1 MFNAILAIL
10 LALRPLSHEPP
21 GYGEMEYV
29 FVGIEPLS
37 GFKSQQLPIF
47 RVHLK
52 AGGVTTTYLVGAPMS
67 DVLVASMRSM
77 YGKVRI
83 EEASQCVMEEQISR
97 YYPIFPLRPK

>member
-1 MFNAILAIL
+1 MSICVQCHSTYSSRTASTT
-10 LALRPLSHEPP
+10 RYWLSHEPP
-21 GYGEMEYV
+21 RYGEMEYV

-37 GFKSQQLPIF
+37 GFKNEQLPIF

-67 DVLVASMRSM
+67 DVLIASKRSM

-83 EEASQCVMEEQISR
+83 EEVVAVRHGGTDI
-97 YYPIFPLRPK
+97 